1 MWPWLKRMLGAPAAP
16 VAVGRTAMPAA
27 ARPRMAT
34 APPAP
39 GAAAPRPQTP
49 AAVAPPPAGAPLV
62 TADVAAAV
70 ADAAE
75 SMPGFGPRRPL
86 VGRQGQVAGFELRLA
101 PAAERFLASRGDTPG
116 AAAHHAGLLSTAA
129 GLTATGRAAL
139 LRMPAVMLARPG
151 VANGVGAGMW
161 LLVDDLAAVPADTAA
176 ALRGRGA
183 LLGVADGPPM
193 ATPPSDFVVVQAGA
207 GGVDTLMLS
216 AQRWRELLPRVA
228 IVGLGF
234 EHVEDMEAA
243 LRGAVTLAGGQ
254 LGRSRDAPPPKPLGA
269 AAHRIC
275 ELLNHLAMDRETSVV
290 AEAVRGDAT
299 LTYRLLRYANSPAV
313 GAKQGVEA
321 VDTAV
326 ALLGRREL
334 RRWLSVQLMLSA
346 GSARQAAK
354 ALEEG
359 ALVRGRVLEN
369 IARKLCEPNP
379 GAHFTLG
386 LLSVI
391 EPLLQVPLKDA
402 IAPLRLGDEANAAL
416 LRGEGPWAGR
426 LRLLDAL
433 DAGETGQAEAL
444 AGELGL
450 SEGGLTGIVDDAWG
464 WSALVQGEGSGG

>member
-1 MWPWLKRMLGAPAAP
+1 M
-16 VAVGRTAMPAA
+16 
-27 ARPRMAT
+27 
-34 APPAP
+34 
-39 GAAAPRPQTP
+39 
-49 AAVAPPPAGAPLV
+49 
-62 TADVAAAV
+62 

-75 SMPGFGPRRPL
+75 PMPGFGPRRPL
-86 VGRQGQVAGFELRLA
+86 VGRQGQVAAFELRLA
-101 PAAERFLASRGDTPG
+101 PAAERFLASRGGSPG
-116 AAAHHAGLLSTAA
+116 AVLHHAGLVSTAA
-129 GLTATGRAAL
+129 GVTATGRAAL
-139 LRMPAVMLARPG
+139 LKLPAVMLSRPR
-151 VANGVGAGMW
+151 VADAAGAGMW
-161 LLVDDLAAVPADTAA
+161 LLVDDLGAVPAETAT
-176 ALRGRGA
+176 ALRSRGA

-193 ATPPSDFVVVQAGA
+193 ATPPADFVVVHAGV
-207 GGVDTLMLS
+207 GGIDTLLLS

-275 ELLNHLAMDRETSVV
+275 ELMNHLAMDREANIV
-290 AEAVRGDAT
+290 ADAVRGDAT
-299 LTYRLLRYANSPAV
+299 LTYRLLRYANSPAI
-313 GAKQGVEA
+313 GAKQGVET

-334 RRWLSVQLMLSA
+334 QRWLSVQLMLSA

-391 EPLLQVPLKDA
+391 EPLLQVPLADA
-402 IAPLRLGDEANAAL
+402 IAPLRLGDEATAAL
-416 LRGEGPWAGR
+416 LRRQGPWAGR

-433 DAGETGQAEAL
+433 DAGDSGHAEEL
-444 AGELGL
+444 AGQLGL
-450 SEGGLTGIVDDAWG
+450 QEGALTAIVDDAWG
-464 WSALVQGEGSGG
+464 WSSQMKDEPVAA

>member
-16 VAVGRTAMPAA
+16 VAAGRTAAA
-27 ARPRMAT
+27 SSAST
-34 APPAP
+34 ASRVGSGPAP
-39 GAAAPRPQTP
+39 APRPLP
-49 AAVAPPPAGAPLV
+49 PGSLVPPPARVPLV
-62 TADVAAAV
+62 AADVAAAV
-70 ADAAE
+70 AGADE
-75 SMPGFGPRRPL
+75 PMPGFGPRRPL
-86 VGRQGQVAGFELRLA
+86 VGRLGQVAGFELRLA
-101 PAAERFLASRGDTPG
+101 PAAERFLASRGDSPG
-116 AAAHHAGLLSTAA
+116 AAVHHAGLLSTAA
-129 GLTATGRAAL
+129 GVTATGRAAL
-139 LRMPAVMLARPG
+139 LRMPAVMLARPK
-151 VANGVGAGMW
+151 VVDGVGAGMW
-161 LLVDDLAAVPADTAA
+161 LLVDDLAAVPVEVAT

-183 LLGVADGPPM
+183 LLGVADGPPTA
-193 ATPPSDFVVVQAGA
+193 ATAADFVVAQAGV
-207 GGVDTLMLS
+207 GGLDTLLLS

-243 LRGAVTLAGGQ
+243 LRGAATLAGGQ

-275 ELLNHLAMDRETSVV
+275 ELLNHLALDRETSVV

-313 GAKQGVEA
+313 GAKQGVET

-326 ALLGRREL
+326 ALLGRLEL

-369 IARKLCEPNP
+369 IARQLGDPNP
-379 GAHFTLG
+379 GAQFTLG

-402 IAPLRLGDEANAAL
+402 IAPLRLGDEATAAL
-416 LRGEGPWAGR
+416 LRGEGPWAAR

-433 DAGETGQAEAL
+433 DAGDTAQAEAL
-444 AGELGL
+444 AGQLGVP
-450 SEGGLTGIVDDAWG
+450 EGGLTSLVDDAWG
-464 WSALVQGEGSGG
+464 WSALVRNEGSEG